1 MPADV
6 GVVASSLV
14 VPIGLLF
21 QEKLVSRM
29 TALIDLADDTGRR
42 NKGIKPLS
50 DLPGV
55 RAEAC
60 SGAGGSVSNA

>member
-1 MPADV
+1 MLLSA
-6 GVVASSLV
+6 SLV

-21 QEKLVSRM
+21 QEKLVSRI
-29 TALIDLADDTGRR
+29 TDLINLADNLGRR

-60 SGAGGSVSNA
+60 SRAGGSGSNA

>member
-1 MPADV
+1 MLLT
-6 GVVASSLV
+6 SSLV
-14 VPIGLLF
+14 VSVGLLF
-21 QEKLVSRM
+21 QEKLVSRI
-29 TALIDLADDTGRR
+29 TALIDLADDMEGR

-60 SGAGGSVSNA
+60 SRAGGSVSNA